1 MIEDA
6 GKGLEN
12 FNKVF
17 RVNPYKEAVN
27 IKNQK
32 QLDRFLEKYTP
43 ALDYRALYVA
53 YISDNTQGPY
63 PYITYSIKA
72 QYEDA

>member
-1 MIEDA
+1 MPVKKKKKKKIKKSSATKSLKQLMIEDA

-32 QLDRFLEKYTP
+32 QLDRFLE
-43 ALDYRALYVA
+43 
-53 YISDNTQGPY
+53 
-63 PYITYSIKA
+63 
-72 QYEDA
+72 E